1 MLLNNDVPLI
11 VISMTINKTWFSEAE
26 NALVEITGSILQT
39 NKSATSKIMD
49 AVVAKGAGAA
59 SVVSVTSLITILGT
73 ASTGTAIG
81 ALTGA
86 AATTAKLFWIGSL
99 VGGGVAAGGGI
110 LAVGAVATG
119 FGVMRYWKGSS
130 RSVETLEPHEV
141 EILSAVELLLPALK
155 TEASKERNLT
165 NEETGAVTAIWRDL
179 ADSVDIYNRED
190 AARLLAP
197 KQRLRLKLAHRKLR
211 KLLKRI

>member
-99 VGGGVAAGGGI
+99 VGGGVAAGGG
-110 LAVGAVATG
+110 
-119 FGVMRYWKGSS
+119 F
-130 RSVETLEPHEV
+130 
-141 EILSAVELLLPALK
+141 
-155 TEASKERNLT
+155 
-165 NEETGAVTAIWRDL
+165 
-179 ADSVDIYNRED
+179 
-190 AARLLAP
+190 RLQP
-197 KQRLRLKLAHRKLR
+197 WR
-211 KLLKRI
+211 KLL

>member
-1 MLLNNDVPLI
+1 MSLLVGNM
-11 VISMTINKTWFSEAE
+11 SINQTWFSDAEA
-26 NALVEITGSILQT
+26 ALVEITGSILQT
-39 NKSATSKIMD
+39 NKSATSKILD
-49 AVVAKGAGAA
+49 AVVAKAAGAA
-59 SVVSVTSLITILGT
+59 SVVSVTSLISTLGT
-73 ASTGTAIG
+73 ASTGAAIG

-86 AATTAKLFWIGSL
+86 AATSAKLFWIGSL
-99 VGGGVAAGGGI
+99 VGGGGAAGSGI

-119 FGVMRYWKGSS
+119 FGAMRYWRGSS

-141 EILSAVELLLPALK
+141 EILSAVELLVPALK
-155 TEASKERNLT
+155 AEASKDRSLT
-165 NEETGAVTAIWRDL
+165 NEENLAVTAIWGDL
-179 ADSVDIYNRED
+179 VASVDIYNRED